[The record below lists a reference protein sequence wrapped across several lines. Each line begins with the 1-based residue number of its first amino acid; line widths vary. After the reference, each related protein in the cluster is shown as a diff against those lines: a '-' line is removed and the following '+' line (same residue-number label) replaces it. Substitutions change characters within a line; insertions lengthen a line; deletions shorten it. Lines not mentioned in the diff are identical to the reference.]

1 MDLIKQINRRSYG
14 DGDSRLNE
22 EQSKNGVK
30 FSQLK
35 RGQTFRKSKDGSL
48 YKKITGKKAHK
59 VESPSNRKNRWTV
72 DSEDTVFPVKENN
85 NTSSDATKIMLEDGK
100 QTQKAFEV
108 AKAVGKRH
116 GFEVVKESETSLCA
130 DVDSSSKQARR
141 LKNELEN
148 TLYSL
153 EEGEREYLDPQLN
166 TIPRSFMFEMDDE
179 QMDLDDDQLSRLADY
194 MHDVLS
200 DGEAESKYEAAAI
213 ALDDI
218 AGFEEHSEA
227 REQAMKQ
234 MIATYDRQYGEGSGV
249 NESLSLP
256 IDIKSDLMKTL
267 AGDMTEKNASDK
279 IRKALDKHFKYG
291 DCDASSKKKWQ
302 TQMSGKQ
309 KEQFVRD
316 FFHELKNEK

>member
-1 MDLIKQINRRSYG
+1 MDLLKQINRRSYG
-14 DGDSRLNE
+14 DGDNRLDE
-22 EQSKNGVK
+22 AQSKEGVK

-35 RGQTFRKSKDGSL
+35 RGQTFKKSKDGSL

-59 VESPSNRKNRWTV
+59 VETPSSRKNRWSV
-72 DSEDTVFPVKENN
+72 GSDDTVIPVKEN
-85 NTSSDATKIMLEDGK
+85 DGVPQDVVKIMLEDGT

-108 AKAVGKRH
+108 ANAVGKRQ
-116 GFEVVKESETSLCA
+116 GFDVVKESNTALYA
-130 DVDSSSKQARR
+130 DVDPDSKQARR

-153 EEGEREYLDPQLN
+153 EEGERDYLDPELGSALRT
-166 TIPRSFMFEMDDE
+166 TIFEMEGGDV
-179 QMDLDDDQLSRLADY
+179 DLDEDQLSRLADY
-194 MHDVLS
+194 MHDVIG

-218 AGFEEHSEA
+218 AGFEQDDES
-227 REQAMKQ
+227 REKAMKQ
-234 MIATYDRQYGEGSGV
+234 LIATYDRMYGNEGGL

-256 IDIKSDLMKTL
+256 IDIKGDLMKTL
-267 AGDMTEKNASDK
+267 AGDMNEKNAKDK
-279 IRKALDKHFKYG
+279 IRTAIDDHFKYG
-291 DCDASSKKKWQ
+291 DCDASSKKKWE
-302 TQMSGKQ
+302 TQMSSKQ